1 MWPGNYKV
9 IKFYFWKGVMMDSIN
24 SYQCERCV
32 HGIYDQQDDTWNCGA
47 GCIEIYDEANLSCEG
62 KWNY

>member
-1 MWPGNYKV
+1 
-9 IKFYFWKGVMMDSIN
+9 MDSIN

-47 GCIEIYDEANLSCEG
+47 GCIEISECSKEYKDERT
-62 KWNY
+62 

>member
-1 MWPGNYKV
+1 
-9 IKFYFWKGVMMDSIN
+9 MDSIN

-62 KWNY
+62 K